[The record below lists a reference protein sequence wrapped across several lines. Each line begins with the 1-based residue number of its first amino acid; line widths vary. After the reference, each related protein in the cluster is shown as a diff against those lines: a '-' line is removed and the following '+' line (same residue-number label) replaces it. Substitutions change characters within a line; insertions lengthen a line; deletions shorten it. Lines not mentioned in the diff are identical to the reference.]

1 LFQEDIGMYGMGR
14 FAVGHGWTW
23 LSWLGPV
30 AMVIFWA
37 LFVTA
42 IVMLI
47 VHLARQ
53 ARVTHGG
60 TALAILNE
68 RYARGEIQREEFE
81 QKKKDLGG

>member
-1 LFQEDIGMYGMGR
+1 MMDGWGR
-14 FAVGHGWTW
+14 WGALHGWTW

-30 AMVIFWA
+30 AMVVFWA

-53 ARVTHGG
+53 SRSAQDG
-60 TALAILNE
+60 TALAILKE
-68 RYARGEIQREEFE
+68 RYARGEIAREEFE
-81 QKKKDLGG
+81 QKRRDLIS

>member
-1 LFQEDIGMYGMGR
+1 MMYGFGR
-14 FAVGHGWTW
+14 FGAGHGWTW

-30 AMVIFWA
+30 AMIVFWA

-53 ARVTHGG
+53 SRSAHDGM
-60 TALAILNE
+60 ALSILKE
-68 RYARGEIQREEFE
+68 RYARGEIQREEYE
-81 QKKKDLGG
+81 LKRKDLRE